1 MKTTGWIVI
10 LAGVL
15 LVSLALSL
23 WLLLPG
29 EEAELVEVWSDGQLL
44 YSLRL
49 DADQSVEIVSQ
60 NGTNTVTV
68 RDGKVA
74 VTQADCPDH
83 YCMDRGWCDS
93 GTPIVC
99 LPNRLVLK
107 FVGKQTVD
115 GAVG

>member
-1 MKTTGWIVI
+1 MKTTGWITI
-10 LAGVL
+10 LAGIF
-15 LVSLALSL
+15 LVCLALSL

-29 EEAELVEVWSDGQLL
+29 EEAELVEVWSEGKLL

-49 DADQSVEIVSQ
+49 DADQSMEVVSQ
-60 NGTNTVTV
+60 YGKNTVTV
-68 RDGKVA
+68 KNGKVA

-107 FVGKQTVD
+107 FVGNQPVD

>member
-1 MKTTGWIVI
+1 MVRSGNCTRTRQG
-10 LAGVL
+10 G
-15 LVSLALSL
+15 
-23 WLLLPG
+23 
-29 EEAELVEVWSDGQLL
+29 
-44 YSLRL
+44 
-49 DADQSVEIVSQ
+49 VSQ